1 VAVQVDYDLSAAG
14 VISAFNDVYPG
25 SKEEYNALK
34 NEFAGFNEQGC
45 PLNNS
50 DGSNDG
56 RPKAAHS
63 RGRKK

>member
-14 VISAFNDVYPG
+14 VISAF
-25 SKEEYNALK
+25 
-34 NEFAGFNEQGC
+34 
-45 PLNNS
+45 NNS